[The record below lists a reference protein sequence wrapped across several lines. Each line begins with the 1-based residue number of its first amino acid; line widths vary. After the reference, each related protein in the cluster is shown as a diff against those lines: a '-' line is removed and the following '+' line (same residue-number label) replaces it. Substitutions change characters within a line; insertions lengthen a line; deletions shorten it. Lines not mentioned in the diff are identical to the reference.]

1 MTPDQ
6 FWHGDPDDLWAY
18 VSAFEDEQRD
28 MVAYDN
34 IKAYN
39 QGMYFLLAIKD
50 SLQFGK
56 HYKRIYPKEPLKLK
70 GKDVKLSQ
78 KEYEEIRKIQLKT
91 MVERFNSTNKSKQ

>member
-18 VSAFEDEQRD
+18 ISAFEQEQKD

-39 QGMYFLLAIKD
+39 QGTYFLLALRD
-50 SLQFGK
+50 AVQFGK
-56 HYKRIYPKEPLKLK
+56 RHKKIYPDNPLEMKSK
-70 GKDVKLSQ
+70 KVQLSQ
-78 KEYEEIRKIQLKT
+78 KEYEEIRKIQLKRS
-91 MVERFNSTNKSKQ
+91 VERFNSTNKSQK